1 MIKNII
7 FDIGDVLMRF
17 TWEKYIH
24 ELFEGN
30 QDTINAVN
38 DAIMSSELWIE
49 LDRNVIPPEDVF
61 LKMRNHNTAYWDDV
75 VKALKN
81 AKGCFNRV
89 DYAIPWIESCKEKGY
104 KVYYL
109 SNYSH
114 FNMST
119 APEVIDFLP
128 HMDGGI
134 FSCDVQL
141 LKPDK
146 AIYELLCSK
155 YELQPEECIFIDDR
169 KENVEAARDFGMHAI
184 QFTSYEE
191 TNKLLQETLNK

>member
-17 TWEKYIH
+17 TWDKYIH

-89 DYAIPWIESCKEKGY
+89 DYAIPWIESCKKKGY

-169 KENVEAARDFGMHAI
+169 KENVEAARDFGMQAI

-191 TNKLLQETLNK
+191 SNKLLQEMLNK